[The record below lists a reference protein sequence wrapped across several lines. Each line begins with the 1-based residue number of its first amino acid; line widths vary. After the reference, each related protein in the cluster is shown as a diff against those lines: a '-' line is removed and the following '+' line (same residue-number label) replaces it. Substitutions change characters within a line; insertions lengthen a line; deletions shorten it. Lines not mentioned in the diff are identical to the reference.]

1 MKRKIALLIIAV
13 MMISLSSCKRMP
25 EGDVSD
31 APGAAPETSE
41 NAETK
46 ETENNADTE
55 KENTVKGDDAEETE
69 TKQET
74 PDNDSDEQKTEP
86 EKNDDTESEPA
97 ADVNTTEPNEVTE
110 PETEPYLPVELGYVK
125 VVDNN
130 GKKQYVAQKSN
141 FIVEFPITK
150 EIAAEAL
157 RETNKEYRLTNFL
170 CYSHIDYGIYKD
182 LEDLEKSM
190 AQQNCIIV
198 KGVFQPE
205 HGTSVVEYEKRDMN
219 ENVNRDYFIDRSYTR
234 YNFKVEKI
242 YTPCEE
248 FNVGEIIPIVIGG
261 TIVQQQDGTY
271 LATGGVEMIKYRD
284 FSKRSLEERTF
295 ILSLD
300 DYNYDK
306 RGGYSYGGIFL
317 NAYEDVQDGT
327 GDKDKQIAYDILQKY
342 N

>member
-1 MKRKIALLIIAV
+1 MKRKIALLIISV
-13 MMISLSSCKRMP
+13 MMISLSSCKRKP
-25 EGDVSD
+25 QGDVSG

-41 NAETK
+41 NAKVK

-69 TKQET
+69 IKQET

-110 PETEPYLPVELGYVK
+110 SQAEPYLPVELGYVK

-141 FIVEFPITK
+141 FIVEFPVTK

-157 RETNKEYRLTNFL
+157 REANKEYRETNYL
-170 CYSHIDYGIYKD
+170 CNSSLNYGICKD
-182 LEDLEKSM
+182 LEDLERSM

-198 KGVFQPE
+198 KGVFLPE
-205 HGTSVVEYEKRDMN
+205 HGTSVIEYEKREMN
-219 ENVNRDYFIDRSYTR
+219 ENVNRDYFVKEPYTR

-242 YTPCEE
+242 YTPCDK
-248 FNVGEIIPIVIGG
+248 FDVGDVIPVMKYAAIE
-261 TIVQQQDGTY
+261 QKPDGTY
-271 LATGGVEMIKYRD
+271 YALGGLSMKYRD

-306 RGGYSYGGIFL
+306 RGGYSNGSLFL
-317 NAYEDVQDGT
+317 NAYEDVQDKT

>member
-13 MMISLSSCKRMP
+13 IMISLSSCKRMP
-25 EGDVSD
+25 EGDVPG
-31 APGAAPETSE
+31 APGAAPETSA

-46 ETENNADTE
+46 EAENNADTE
-55 KENTVKGDDAEETE
+55 KENTVKGDDTEETE

-97 ADVNTTEPNEVTE
+97 ADVSTTEPNEVTE

-125 VVDNN
+125 IVDNN

-170 CYSHIDYGIYKD
+170 CNSDIYYGTCKD

-198 KGVFQPE
+198 KGVFLPE

-248 FNVGEIIPIVIGG
+248 FNVGEIIPVVSDG

-271 LATGGVEMIKYRD
+271 LATGGVKITKYRD
-284 FSKRSLEERTF
+284 FSKRSLAERTF
-295 ILSLD
+295 ILALD

-306 RGGYSYGGIFL
+306 RGGYTNANIFL

>member
-1 MKRKIALLIIAV
+1 MKRKIALLIISV
-13 MMISLSSCKRMP
+13 MMISLSSCKRKP
-25 EGDVSD
+25 QGDVLGI
-31 APGAAPETSE
+31 PGAAPETSE

-46 ETENNADTE
+46 EAENSADTE

-74 PDNDSDEQKTEP
+74 PGNSSDEQKTEP

-97 ADVNTTEPNEVTE
+97 ADVSTTEPNEVTE
-110 PETEPYLPVELGYVK
+110 SQAEPYLPVELGYVK

-141 FIVEFPITK
+141 FIVEFPVTK

-170 CYSHIDYGIYKD
+170 CNSDIYYGTCKD

-190 AQQNCIIV
+190 AQQNCVIV
-198 KGVFQPE
+198 KGVFLPE
-205 HGTSVVEYEKRDMN
+205 HGTSVVEYEKREMN

-248 FNVGEIIPIVIGG
+248 FNVGEIIPVISDG

-271 LATGGVEMIKYRD
+271 LATGGVKITKYRD

-295 ILSLD
+295 ILALD

-306 RGGYSYGGIFL
+306 RGGYTNANIFL

-327 GDKDKQIAYDILQKY
+327 GDKDEQIAYDILQKY